1 MAFLCKSNFTWGFG
15 KQSFSAC
22 RSSGIKSRREMVIS
36 SKELWHDS
44 MNSKVKTRKRK
55 GVNTDPYSLTRSRNR
70 RPFSLQKYP
79 RNNSDVNYVSIKNS
93 KNGVGNGSKLTSSL
107 RVNESG
113 FKYPLIER
121 VKDKV
126 DEIDIRDAAI
136 VTTYVCTQIAISIP
150 VILIPVI
157 AADPFGPG
165 VVNTMNTATFVGAI
179 VSFSTLGAGC
189 GKVANGFVC
198 QAIGGRQSG
207 MIYML
212 GLAFFSLIL
221 STTYSIH
228 GYAIAGME
236 FCASMMWTAMTVLM
250 SERYEKDAVKLT
262 AAIMSL
268 SLGSTTGTLI
278 AKTVGG
284 VLLSQFHWRQV
295 CLLSTCAG
303 LLGSALLYF
312 TRGEDNASDTKIISK
327 ARSINL
333 STQEEISAST
343 VSVESIKSSFKNVLG
358 NRMFFAVAFA
368 HFTSFI
374 VRSSDKILGSFIVDA
389 TDLPSK
395 YYLAWYYEDACSIKL
410 FPRTDDSHLT
420 QCLSC
425 LHRIPCWIFNDFC
438 NIGFHFRFS
447 DGQQS

>member
-1 MAFLCKSNFTWGFG
+1 MKAGNLPSLVCVVAVLFQSNFAWGFG

-22 RSSGIKSRREMVIS
+22 RSSGTIKSRREMVIS
-36 SKELWHDS
+36 SKQLWHDS
-44 MNSKVKTRKRK
+44 TSSKLEQNKIK
-55 GVNTDPYSLTRSRNR
+55 GVNPDQYSRN
-70 RPFSLQKYP
+70 PLAIQKYAQK
-79 RNNSDVNYVSIKNS
+79 NSDGNYVRKNNS
-93 KNGVGNGSKLTSSL
+93 KNGVGNGSRLTSSL
-107 RVNESG
+107 RVNESRL
-113 FKYPLIER
+113 KYSLIEQ

-136 VTTYVCTQIAISIP
+136 VTTYVCTQIAISLP
-150 VILIPVI
+150 VIMIPVI

-189 GKVANGFVC
+189 GKVVNGFVC

-236 FCASMMWTAMTVLM
+236 FCASMMWTAMTVLL

-262 AAIMSL
+262 SAIMSL
-268 SLGSTTGTLI
+268 SLASTTGTLI
-278 AKTVGG
+278 AKSVGG

-295 CLLSTCAG
+295 CMLSTCAA

-312 TRGEDNASDTKIISK
+312 TRGEDNASDTKIKSK
-327 ARSINL
+327 TRSINL
-333 STQEEISAST
+333 STQEEIGSSN
-343 VSVESIKSSFKNVLG
+343 VSVESIKSSFVNVLG

-389 TDLPSK
+389 TDLPST
-395 YYLAWYYEDACSIKL
+395 Y
-410 FPRTDDSHLT
+410 
-420 QCLSC
+420 
-425 LHRIPCWIFNDFC
+425 
-438 NIGFHFRFS
+438 
-447 DGQQS
+447 